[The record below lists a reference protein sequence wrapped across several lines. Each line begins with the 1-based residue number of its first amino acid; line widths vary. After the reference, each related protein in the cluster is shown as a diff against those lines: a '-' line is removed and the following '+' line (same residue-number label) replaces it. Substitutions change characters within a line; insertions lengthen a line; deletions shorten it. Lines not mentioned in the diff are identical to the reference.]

1 MMTMSSAMCV
11 ASLVASRLRCWIIAV
26 GVVLLAGCS
35 AVRLA
40 YTQAPHLVYWWLD
53 GYVSF
58 DPEQGERARD
68 ALADWFR
75 WHRATQLPEIADLLA
90 KAQVQILHDITPAD
104 ACEWADEIRRRL
116 EVAYEHGVP
125 ALASMVHSLT
135 LEQITRIDRRYRKAD
150 DEFRDDYLQASRSE
164 RLEESNKRARSR
176 AELLYGRLTD
186 AQRALLAQGIANS
199 PFDPE
204 RWLAERQFRQREIV
218 DTLHDLQV
226 QRADETRI
234 AAALRLFAAH
244 AAESPR
250 PGYREYQR
258 RLFAHNCALVARL
271 HNSTSPEQR
280 RRGAERLK
288 GWEDDVRA
296 LATPRV

>member
-1 MMTMSSAMCV
+1 M
-11 ASLVASRLRCWIIAV
+11 
-26 GVVLLAGCS
+26 LLAGCS

-116 EVAYEHGVP
+116 QVGYEQGVP
-125 ALASMVHSLT
+125 ALAALVHTLT
-135 LEQITRIDRRYRKAD
+135 LDQVARIDQRYRKAD
-150 DEFRDDYLQASRSE
+150 DEFRDDYLQGSRRE
-164 RLEESNKRARSR
+164 RLEESNKRTRSR

-186 AQRALLAQGIANS
+186 AQRALLAQGIADS

-218 DTLHDLQV
+218 DTLHDLQA
-226 QRADETRI
+226 QHADEGRI

-244 AAESPR
+244 AADSPR
-250 PGYREYQR
+250 PAYRDYQR
-258 RLFAHNCALVARL
+258 RLFAYNCALAARL

-296 LATPRV
+296 LATPRA

>member
-1 MMTMSSAMCV
+1 M
-11 ASLVASRLRCWIIAV
+11 
-26 GVVLLAGCS
+26 LLAGCS

-40 YTQAPHLVYWWLD
+40 YTQAPHLIYWWLD

-116 EVAYEHGVP
+116 QVGYEQGVT
-125 ALASMVHSLT
+125 ALAALVHTLT
-135 LEQITRIDRRYRKAD
+135 LDQVARIDQRYRKAD
-150 DEFRDDYLQASRSE
+150 DEFRDDYLQGSRRE
-164 RLEESNKRARSR
+164 RLEESNKRTRSR

-186 AQRALLAQGIANS
+186 AQRALLAQGIADS

-218 DTLHDLQV
+218 DTLHDLQA
-226 QRADETRI
+226 QHADEGRI
-234 AAALRLFAAH
+234 AAALRVFAAH
-244 AAESPR
+244 AADSPR
-250 PGYREYQR
+250 PGYRDYQR
-258 RLFAHNCALVARL
+258 RLFAHNCALAARL
-271 HNSTSPEQR
+271 HNGTSPEQR

-296 LATPRV
+296 LATPRA